1 MAEEEEP
8 AKKRTKTERNVDAN
22 TADAIHFEGVPVGA
36 FVVGVQHLSS
46 LLLVLRSV
54 WRRYF

>member
-1 MAEEEEP
+1 MAEEKP
-8 AKKRTKTERNVDAN
+8 AKKRKKTERNDSEADAN
-22 TADAIHFEGVPVGA
+22 TTSVTHFEGVPVGA

-54 WRRYF
+54 